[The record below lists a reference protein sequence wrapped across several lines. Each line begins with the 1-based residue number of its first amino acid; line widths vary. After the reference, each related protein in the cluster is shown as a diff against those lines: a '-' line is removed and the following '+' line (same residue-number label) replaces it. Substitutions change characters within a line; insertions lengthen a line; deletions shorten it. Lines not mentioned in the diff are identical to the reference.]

1 MWSSRTPSVRR
12 RLRPL
17 CSAWF
22 RAIFPSRAAVW
33 GLRST
38 IIDSVIMAA
47 KKADRIES
55 DLVSVPIHSDST
67 AEGTDGVSPQDEVQK
82 KTPFNDEELE
92 YFRGLIEERR
102 TSAHEDIEQMRA
114 QLEDA
119 REQAEIGRAS
129 CREGEWRPDGRRAT
143 N

>member
-1 MWSSRTPSVRR
+1 
-12 RLRPL
+12 
-17 CSAWF
+17 
-22 RAIFPSRAAVW
+22 
-33 GLRST
+33 
-38 IIDSVIMAA
+38 MAA

-114 QLEDA
+114 QLRSEE
-119 REQAEIGRAS
+119 RRVGKEGRA
-129 CREGEWRPDGRRAT
+129 GGWLMDGRH
-143 N
+143 NGME